1 MGLCLGLLAL
11 AVGLFVWE
19 KIPAD
24 ITALALMSVLLLMG
38 VLTPR
43 DAFIVFSNE
52 APITVA
58 AMFILSFALIKTG
71 GLEVMAGF
79 LAKTAGHSESRSLIM
94 IFAVAGVASA
104 FVNNTPVVA
113 VLLPVVLKHARDH
126 NLPVSQLL
134 IPLSYAAVL
143 GGLCTLVGTSTNLV
157 VHGMAQARG
166 LPGFTMFE
174 LAQIGV
180 PLLIVG
186 TLYTLY
192 FAPRL
197 LPRRDTLTTLLSPAE
212 RKPQLVQIL
221 IRRDSPLKGKALS
234 EIPWLHD
241 VHVAGIRILE
251 ARRRGNRLMDELDTI
266 RLEELDRLTL
276 SVPDEAIQR
285 EAGDVTLLLQG
296 QTEKELGFETL
307 TPVEGRIVEAVVS
320 PQSGWEGKTIKQ
332 IRLRQ
337 RYGLQVLALHRNGKN
352 ISSNFA
358 NLSLNPGDALL
369 LLGSRPA
376 IEDASSNNEN
386 LILLEAHDEPEVRTT
401 PSPWMGWFAAGLIAL
416 VILVST
422 LEWLPISVAAIAA
435 CCVLMLFR
443 VIEPKEAY
451 RSIDWPILM
460 IICGT
465 MALGIA
471 LEQTGT
477 ARWIASNSVDFLQHT
492 FTREN
497 LPWLMLIFFVIL
509 TSIFTEFASN
519 NGAAALMVP
528 LALETSKYL
537 EVSPMPFLV
546 AVTISASAAFAT
558 PIGYQTNTM
567 VYGAGGYNFRDF
579 LRMGTP
585 LNIICWIIQI
595 TLIPMIWKF

>member
-1 MGLCLGLLAL
+1 MGFCLGLLAL

-38 VLTPR
+38 LLTPKE
-43 DAFIVFSNE
+43 AFTVFSNE

-71 GLEVMAGF
+71 GLDVMAGF

-94 IFAVAGVASA
+94 IFAVAGLASA

-143 GGLCTLVGTSTNLV
+143 GGLCTLIGTSTNLV

-186 TLYTLY
+186 TLYTLF

-197 LPRRDTLTTLLSPAE
+197 LPRRDTLTSLLSPQE

-234 EIPWLHD
+234 EIPWLSD
-241 VHVAGIRILE
+241 SRVAGIRILE
-251 ARRRGNRLMDELDTI
+251 ARRRGNRLLDELDTI

-276 SVPDEAIQR
+276 SVPGEAMLR
-285 EAGDVTLLLQG
+285 EAGEVRLKIKG
-296 QTEKELGFETL
+296 QPEKELGFETL
-307 TPVEGRIVEAVVS
+307 TPVEGRIVEAVVA
-320 PQSGWEGKTIKQ
+320 PQSEWEGKSLKQ

-337 RYGLQVLALHRNGKN
+337 RYGLQVLALHRNGRN
-352 ISSNFA
+352 ISSDFA
-358 NLSLNPGDALL
+358 TLSLSSGDTLL
-369 LLGSRPA
+369 LLGSSPA
-376 IEDASSNNEN
+376 IEDASDNDKN
-386 LILLEAHDEPEVRTT
+386 LILLEEHDEPEVHTAR
-401 PSPWMGWFAAGLIAL
+401 SPWMGWFAAGLIAL

-422 LEWLPISVAAIAA
+422 LEWLPISVASIAA

-465 MALGIA
+465 MCLGIA

-492 FTREN
+492 FTQDN
-497 LPWLMLIFFVIL
+497 LPWLMLVFFVIV

-528 LALETSKYL
+528 LALETSKHMD
-537 EVSPMPFLV
+537 VSPIPFLV

-585 LNIICWIIQI
+585 LNLICWVMQI
-595 TLIPMIWKF
+595 VLIPMIWKF